1 MYCQLSVH
9 GMSVI
14 TTTYFV
20 AKLVN
25 VILLI
30 EADWPFQHM
39 SLEIYVIL
47 TQCVQC
53 PSLSVFFF
61 VYKTGTITTLVTIR
75 QIFCS
80 RGRPVEQFYRTS
92 SRNFYCISG

>member
-1 MYCQLSVH
+1 
-9 GMSVI
+9 MSVI

-61 VYKTGTITTLVTIR
+61 NYKPDNLGHYLSTNMFLV
-75 QIFCS
+75 
-80 RGRPVEQFYRTS
+80 
-92 SRNFYCISG
+92 

>member
-1 MYCQLSVH
+1 
-9 GMSVI
+9 MSVI

-61 VYKTGTITTLVTIR
+61 IYKTGTITTLVTIR